1 MPTLRLTGLAGLLV
15 PLRVVGRSGKSSDRP
30 GLVSSGRWTS
40 GSGRTS
46 GSSPVGVVRL
56 GEEEIKELRFKY
68 EDPLLGLK

>member
-15 PLRVVGRSGKSSDRP
+15 PLRAVGRSGKSSDRP

-40 GSGRTS
+40 GS